1 MYQVYIQIDE
11 DNKVYNINSNPYIED
26 KTEWLFVDEGVGEKY
41 LYAQQA
47 YLPKRIY
54 DDNNILM
61 YRYVNNE
68 FVERSEEERLEEFKN
83 RFPETP
89 SNNLDDRVKVLEES
103 LAAYEVA
110 YHQGV
115 NEA

>member
-1 MYQVYIQIDE
+1 MYKVYIQIDD
-11 DNKVYNINSNPYIED
+11 DNKVYNINSDSFIDN
-26 KTEWLFVDEGVGEKY
+26 TSEWLLVDEGVGEIY

-47 YLPKRIY
+47 YLPKPKR
-54 DDNNILM
+54 DDNGMLM
-61 YRYVNNE
+61 YRYINNE
-68 FVERSEEERLEEFKN
+68 FIERSEEERLEEFKN